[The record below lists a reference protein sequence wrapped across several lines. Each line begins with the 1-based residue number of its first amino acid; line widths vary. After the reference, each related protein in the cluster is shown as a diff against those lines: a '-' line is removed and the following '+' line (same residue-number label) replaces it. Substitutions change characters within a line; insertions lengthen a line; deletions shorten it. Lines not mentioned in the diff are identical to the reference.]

1 MYLYLCVIYWKTI
14 KELDAFWF
22 VFIPL
27 GSVEGRVDC
36 NMVIGLFLEMV
47 GLHFL

>member
-1 MYLYLCVIYWKTI
+1 MVE
-14 KELDAFWF
+14 ELDAFWC

-27 GSVEGRVDC
+27 GSVEGREDC
-36 NMVIGLFLEMV
+36 NMAIKLFLEMV

>member
-1 MYLYLCVIYWKTI
+1 MVE
-14 KELDAFWF
+14 ELNAFWC

-27 GSVEGRVDC
+27 GSVEGRVDYD
-36 NMVIGLFLEMV
+36 MAIRLFLEMV